1 MQPSK
6 IKHANSVFNKKIG
19 LDNVDF
25 IKHSIIKE
33 RQLFKSFIEKREGEG
48 RLWEAVVINDW
59 ILCLFVLS

>member
-48 RLWEAVVINDW
+48 RL
-59 ILCLFVLS
+59 